1 LIHRF
6 VRELPDWS
14 LSRGQVDQL
23 ASTTVLT
30 AFAGL
35 LMAVAE
41 LMMTIVAVLQ
51 IQADVLRWGIG
62 GHIVGLGYI
71 LIPLRSVGWA

>member
-1 LIHRF
+1 
-6 VRELPDWS
+6 
-14 LSRGQVDQL
+14 
-23 ASTTVLT
+23 
-30 AFAGL
+30 
-35 LMAVAE
+35 MAVAE